1 MLTKSSASRW
11 AVWLSTGFGAGYLPK
26 MPGTYGSLQGVAL
39 YLGLHFFLRETARP
53 VLWLSLAVLGLVLLS
68 WWVIAK
74 ALPSFSVTDPQSIVL
89 DEVAGQSVTLLATA
103 FFPTGPTLDWTHLLA
118 GFILFR
124 ALDIWKPYSIR
135 RLERLSGATGVLGDD
150 VGAGIVGGLILAGL
164 GHFG

>member
-1 MLTKSSASRW
+1 MLTKSSSSRW

-26 MPGTYGSLQGVAL
+26 MPGTYGSLEGVAL
-39 YLGLHFFLRETARP
+39 YLGLHLLLRETARP
-53 VLWLSLAVLGLVLLS
+53 ALWLSLAVLGLVLLS

-74 ALPSFSVTDPQSIVL
+74 ALPSFSATDPQSIVL

-103 FFPTGPTLDWTHLLA
+103 FFPAGPNLDWTHLLA

-124 ALDIWKPYSIR
+124 ALDIRKPYPIR
-135 RLERLSGATGVLGDD
+135 RLDRLSGATGVLGDD
-150 VGAGIVGGLILAGL
+150 VGAGIVGGLILAGF